1 MFEKNLIVMPEQ
13 VFQSKEEVLDYLTH
27 LDNSRVADADGY
39 ARDVREREATFT
51 TYIFEGI
58 AIPHAKTDCVKEPFV
73 VYAKLREK
81 VHWGDDEGEDADQV
95 FLLGVPK
102 TSENNEF
109 ANLHLQILTSLS
121 KKLVH
126 EDFRNSL
133 KDAASA
139 DEIYDLLKKFE
150 EEMNV

>member
-13 VFQSKEEVLDYLTH
+13 VFRSKEEVLNYLTH
-27 LDNSRVADADGY
+27 LENDRVTDANGY
-39 ARDVREREATFT
+39 AKAVTEREATFT

-58 AIPHAKTDCVKEPFV
+58 AIPHAKTDYVKVPFV

-81 VHWGDDEGEDADQV
+81 VHWGDDEGEDADQI

-102 TSENNEF
+102 VSKDNEF
-109 ANLHLQILTSLS
+109 ANLHLQILTQLS
-121 KKLVH
+121 KKLMH

-133 KDAASA
+133 KNAVTI
-139 DEIYDLLKKFE
+139 DEIHNLLKNFE
-150 EEMNV
+150 EEMTP

>member
-1 MFEKNLIVMPEQ
+1 MFEKSLIVMPEQ
-13 VFQSKEEVLDYLTH
+13 VFKTKDEVLDYLTH
-27 LDNSRVADADGY
+27 LENGRVADPDGY
-39 ARDVREREATFT
+39 GRDVKEREATFA

-73 VYAKLREK
+73 AYAKLKEK
-81 VHWGDDEGEDADQV
+81 VHWGDDEDEDADQV

-102 TSENNEF
+102 TSGDNKF
-109 ANLHLQILTSLS
+109 ANLHLQILTGLS
-121 KKLVH
+121 KKLMH

-133 KDAASA
+133 KNAASI

>member
-1 MFEKNLIVMPEQ
+1 MFDKQLIVMPDQ
-13 VFQSKEEVLDYLTH
+13 TFQSKEEVLDYLTH
-27 LDNSRVADADGY
+27 LDNSRVADQDGY
-39 ARDVREREATFT
+39 AKDVKEREATFA

-58 AIPHAKTDCVKEPFV
+58 AIPHAKTDYVKEPFV
-73 VYAKLREK
+73 AYARLREK
-81 VHWGDDEGEDADQV
+81 VRWGDEEGEDADQV

-102 TSENNEF
+102 TSKDNAF

-126 EDFRNSL
+126 EDFRESL
-133 KDAASA
+133 KNASSA

-150 EEMNV
+150 EEMKV